1 VHSCEFSL
9 TAIQMAWGAR
19 KMAEAVKD
27 LGLSR
32 LVATRTVVLLTLLIR
47 E

>member
-1 VHSCEFSL
+1 
-9 TAIQMAWGAR
+9 
-19 KMAEAVKD
+19 VKD

-47 E
+47 ECPTPVRESMLGNVH